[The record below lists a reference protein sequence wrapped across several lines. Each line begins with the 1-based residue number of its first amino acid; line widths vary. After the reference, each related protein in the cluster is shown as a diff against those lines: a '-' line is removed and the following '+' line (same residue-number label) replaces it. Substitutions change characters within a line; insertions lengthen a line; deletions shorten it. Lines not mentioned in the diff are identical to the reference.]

1 MEKFPFSFLMIM
13 TVIVTLLNNRSRE
26 KERKKCG
33 VSDLIFL
40 KLAV

>member
-1 MEKFPFSFLMIM
+1 MIM

-26 KERKKCG
+26 KERKKHG
-33 VSDLIFL
+33 VFDLIFL